1 MEAIMKYFKHWPAM
15 LSGAVVSVIFLIV
28 IFSYQVKSTEV
39 AIVKT
44 FGRISTQD
52 KPGLHF
58 CWPYPVDMIYKFD
71 NRMYCFDGFA
81 GKMEEV
87 STREGE
93 TVVVGMFTVYRIADA
108 ERLFKNAGNINRA
121 EVLLDNLMRC
131 SRNSAVGAHYLSDF
145 INTEDG
151 KVKIG
156 LIEDEIKRD
165 FEANAIR
172 ALGLKIEA
180 VGIKTFIL
188 PEKITE
194 KVFERMKAERN
205 VLSEKYRSSGKS
217 EAKAMKDEAD
227 NKRKSMIA
235 AAETKAK
242 IIRSEGDELA
252 AKYYSVFKENQ
263 ELAVFIRKLDSLNR
277 MKPEKLTLLIKSS
290 AYPFDIMNENLTN
303 GQKKGNPK

>member
-1 MEAIMKYFKHWPAM
+1 MGAIIKHFKHWPAM
-15 LSGAVVSVIFLIV
+15 LSGAAVSVIFLIV

-39 AIVKT
+39 AVVKT
-44 FGRISTQD
+44 FGKISVQD

-87 STREGE
+87 STRDGE

-156 LIEDEIKRD
+156 LIEEEIKRS
-165 FEANAIR
+165 FEVNAMI

-217 EAKAMKDEAD
+217 DSKSMRDEAD
-227 NKRKSMIA
+227 NKRKSMVA

-252 AKYYSVFKENQ
+252 AKYYSVFKENP
-263 ELAVFIRKLDSLNR
+263 ELAIFLRKLDSLNR
-277 MKPEKLTLLIKSS
+277 MDSRKLTLMLKTDTS
-290 AYPFDIMNENLTN
+290 PFDVMNEGN
-303 GQKKGNPK
+303 KKIPVCK

>member
-15 LSGAVVSVIFLIV
+15 FFGAVVSVIFLIV
-28 IFSYQVKSTEV
+28 IFSYQVKSTEI

-44 FGRISTQD
+44 FGKISAQD

-81 GKMEEV
+81 GKLEEV

-93 TVVVGMFTVYRIADA
+93 TVVVGMFTVYRIAEA
-108 ERLFKNAGNINRA
+108 VRLFKNAGNINRA

-145 INTEDG
+145 INTENG

-156 LIEDEIKRD
+156 LIEDEIKRN
-165 FEANAIR
+165 FEANAMIS
-172 ALGLKIEA
+172 LGLKIEA

-188 PEKITE
+188 PEKITG

-217 EAKAMKDEAD
+217 ESKSMRDEAD
-227 NKRKSMIA
+227 NKRKSMVA
-235 AAETKAK
+235 AAETRAK

-263 ELAVFIRKLDSLNR
+263 ELAIFLRKLDSLNR
-277 MKPEKLTLLIKSS
+277 MDSRKLTLMLKTDTS
-290 AYPFDIMNENLTN
+290 PFDVMNEGN
-303 GQKKGNPK
+303 KKIPVYK